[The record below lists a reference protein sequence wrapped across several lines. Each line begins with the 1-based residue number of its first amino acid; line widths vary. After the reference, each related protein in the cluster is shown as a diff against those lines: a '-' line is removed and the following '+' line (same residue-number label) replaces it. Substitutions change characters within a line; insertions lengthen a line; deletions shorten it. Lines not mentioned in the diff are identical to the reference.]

1 MVLDVNVTLTGKQ
14 LGSIMAQKRFCN
26 LGIELTKVFTSQESS
41 NLPVS
46 ATVTGSSFLP
56 SCVTM
61 LWGCTAKRDHS
72 GTTEQTTQERRAH
85 QRVL

>member
-14 LGSIMAQKRFCN
+14 LGSTVAQKKFCS
-26 LGIELTKVFTSQESS
+26 LGTALTKIFTSQESS

-46 ATVTGSSFLP
+46 ATVSGSSFQP

-61 LWGCTAKRDHS
+61 LCGCTVKRDHS

>member
-1 MVLDVNVTLTGKQ
+1 MVLDVNVTLIGKQ
-14 LGSIMAQKRFCN
+14 LGSIMAQKRFCS
-26 LGIELTKVFTSQESS
+26 LGIGLTKVFTSRESS

-46 ATVTGSSFLP
+46 ATGTSSVTGSSFQP

-61 LWGCTAKRDHS
+61 LCGCTVKKDHS

-85 QRVL
+85 